1 MVMAIGV
8 YAFVR
13 THQIVYLRSDYF
25 TIYKFYLK
33 NKIKQKKNQISH
45 KSQTPQEKSKGQ
57 WQTGKQTTA
66 LIYEVS

>member
-57 WQTGKQTTA
+57 
-66 LIYEVS
+66 